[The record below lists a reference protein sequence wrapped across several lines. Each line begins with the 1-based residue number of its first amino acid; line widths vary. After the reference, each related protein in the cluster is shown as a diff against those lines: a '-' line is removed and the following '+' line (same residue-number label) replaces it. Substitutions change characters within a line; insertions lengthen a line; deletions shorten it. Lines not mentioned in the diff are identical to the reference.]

1 MSLVRRMKENEIHS
15 VSSKLLTGS
24 IWWRFKIN
32 SYSPLFPDCRP
43 DVLPHRL
50 PAAHPGRQQLR
61 AGRAD
66 SAGASPDAASLF
78 GGRGRQPSPSS
89 LPAAGARQG
98 GLSGRATHPADG
110 SDFLRYPEPSRVG
123 RGAGG
128 IFSGCE

>member
-1 MSLVRRMKENEIHS
+1 MA
-15 VSSKLLTGS
+15 KLLTTRKS
-24 IWWRFKIN
+24 IKEK
-32 SYSPLFPDCRP
+32 PLIFTSFPDCRP

-61 AGRAD
+61 VGRTD

-98 GLSGRATHPADG
+98 GLPGRAAHPTDG
-110 SDFLRYPEPSRVG
+110 SHFLRYPEPSRVRWG
-123 RGAGG
+123 N
-128 IFSGCE
+128 II